1 MHQKEKKGKY
11 NWFFVHNLV
20 YLKRGQYVNCCGRY
34 MSDLDAD
41 LIIIGAGPA
50 GLTAAQYGSR
60 ANLKVLVIE
69 QLAAGGQVL
78 NIDILENYPG
88 NTGQFDALGNM
99 ICGPKTG
106 YEFAVD
112 LHRQA
117 ETFGVSFLYAP
128 VSFIKKEGDTF
139 LTGLS
144 DGGIKKASAV
154 IVATGSMPRFL
165 DIPGEKEFTG
175 KGVSYC
181 AVCDGNFF
189 KGKKIFVAGGGD
201 AACDEAR
208 YLSRLSGQITLVHR
222 RDTLRAQKALAE
234 RTLNNPNIKVRFNT
248 VIKEI
253 KGDKKVGFVILSDI
267 ITGNVYEEQTD
278 AVFIFAGTVPQSSLV
293 CGELNVTLDEGGY
306 IEKKKKMASNV
317 SGLFAAGDIR
327 SGVFRQ
333 VVTAAADGAMA
344 AHSACAYIDGLNS

>member
-1 MHQKEKKGKY
+1 
-11 NWFFVHNLV
+11 
-20 YLKRGQYVNCCGRY
+20 
-34 MSDLDAD
+34 MSYLDAD

-50 GLTAAQYGSR
+50 GLTAAQYGAR

-88 NTGQFDALGNM
+88 NAGQFDVTGSM

-106 YEFAVD
+106 YEFAED

-117 ETFGVSFLYAP
+117 ESFGASFLYAS
-128 VSFIKKEGDTF
+128 VSSIKKEGGIF
-139 LTGLS
+139 LTELS
-144 DGGIKKASAV
+144 DGVIKKAAAV
-154 IVATGSMPRFL
+154 IIATGSRPRLL

-175 KGVSYC
+175 RGVSYC
-181 AVCDGNFF
+181 ATCDGIFF

-201 AACDEAR
+201 SACDEAR
-208 YLSRLSGQITLVHR
+208 YLSRLSNRIILVHR

-234 RTLNNPNIKVRFNT
+234 RTLNNPNIKTRFNT

-253 KGDKKVGFVILSDI
+253 KGDKKVGSVVLAD
-267 ITGNVYEEQTD
+267 TVNGNVYEEQAD

-293 CGELNVTLDEGGY
+293 CGGLNAALDEDGY
-306 IEKKKKMASNV
+306 IITDQKMAAGIP
-317 SGLFAAGDIR
+317 GLFAAGDIR
-327 SGVFRQ
+327 SGAFRQ
-333 VVTAAADGAMA
+333 VITAAADGAMA
-344 AHSACAYIDGLNS
+344 AHSASAYIDGLNS